1 MIWNISREGRS
12 PKRTSLDK
20 FMGCGHILP
29 RLWTNW
35 QADTTENITC
45 SKTTY
50 AGGKSMSIVYQ
61 VLLILAVFYA
71 DIHQHLKANTTD
83 LSLEYFNNVKNIFW
97 FICFRSVLDRDTYLF
112 RRSLHV
118 MTYHIS
124 NFHVVKSS
132 VVSAFSLSRRVAPLP
147 SPKKIG

>member
-1 MIWNISREGRS
+1 
-12 PKRTSLDK
+12 
-20 FMGCGHILP
+20 
-29 RLWTNW
+29 
-35 QADTTENITC
+35 
-45 SKTTY
+45 
-50 AGGKSMSIVYQ
+50 MSIVYQ

-83 LSLEYFNNVKNIFW
+83 LSLEYFNNVKNIFG
-97 FICFRSVLDRDTYLF
+97 FICFRSVLDRDTYFF

-132 VVSAFSLSRRVAPLP
+132 VVSAFSLSRKVAPLP